1 MLRYGLPECSLLQIQ
16 WYTWLRRTRET
27 APTLAE
33 LQTDSLR
40 QQQLKADVADLERSY
55 KEERLQLEQERQ
67 RAALLAQPQHVASKE
82 PALDNQPSPQN
93 ASTPQGDKAL
103 VPHRRTEEELQIP
116 RPRARSRAA
125 DTAASKAPQASQSA
139 SPQAKQHPADGNQ
152 APSQDSATGSSR
164 PAMPA
169 KDFEPESWKPLS
181 RRR

>member
-1 MLRYGLPECSLLQIQ
+1 MLRCGLPECSLLQIQ

-33 LQTDSLR
+33 LQTDNLR

-82 PALDNQPSPQN
+82 PELEKQTSPQTAMKPPGN
-93 ASTPQGDKAL
+93 GAPIPQ
-103 VPHRRTEEELQIP
+103 RRTEEELQLS
-116 RPRARSRAA
+116 RPRARTRAA
-125 DTAASKAPQASQSA
+125 DVAAGQAPHASQAAPS
-139 SPQAKQHPADGNQ
+139 QAKQRPADGSQ
-152 APSQDSATGSSR
+152 APSHDSATSSSR
-164 PAMPA
+164 PAIPA
-169 KDFEPESWKPLS
+169 RDFEPESWKPTS